1 MHKLLMAVWI
11 CGITVAQTKS
21 AAPKTAPKAP
31 ATTAVKPNV
40 LDPSTLKARAPEI
53 YKVKLDTTKGDVI
66 IQVTRAWAPNGADR
80 FYNLVRAGYFTDMP
94 IFRVI
99 AGFMA
104 QFGVSARPEVSR
116 VWAQASM
123 PDDPVKQSNKRG
135 MVTYAAASAPNTRS
149 TQIFINYGDNSR
161 LDADRFAPFGQ
172 VIEGMENVDKFYSGY
187 GDSPDQMRFGAQGKA
202 YIDRSFPKLDKIIT
216 ATIVP
221 ATPKSDVKK

>member
-1 MHKLLMAVWI
+1 MAVWI